1 MLSILSR
8 EGNHTLAAYLVLTV
22 LGEDRPGLVE
32 AVSQVIAA
40 HGGNW
45 LESRMS
51 RLAGK
56 FAGILRASV
65 PEMHTEALALALR
78 DIEHQGLRMLI
89 EWSDSDEPAQ
99 AYQLYKLNLIG
110 NDRVGIIRDI
120 SQALAAYGVN
130 IDELNTDYLS
140 APMSGEILFKAAA
153 LIRVPHDVAFADLQ
167 ANLDNLA
174 HELMVDID
182 LEGAS
187 KGPESFIG

>member
-1 MLSILSR
+1 M
-8 EGNHTLAAYLVLTV
+8 AAYLVLTV

-32 AVSQVIAA
+32 AVSQAIAA

-65 PEMHTEALALALR
+65 PDTQIEALTAALSDL
-78 DIEHQGLRMLI
+78 EPQGLRMLI

-99 AYQLYKLNLIG
+99 AYQVFRLNLMG

-120 SQALAAYGVN
+120 SQALAAFSVN
-130 IDELNTDYLS
+130 IDELNTDYVS
-140 APMSGEILFKAAA
+140 APMSGESLFKATA
-153 LIRVPHDVAFADLQ
+153 LIRVPHDVAFVDLQ
-167 ANLDNLA
+167 ANLDHLA
-174 HELMVDID
+174 HELMVEID
-182 LEGAS
+182 LEGTATPN
-187 KGPESFIG
+187 GPRHVDHQR

>member
-1 MLSILSR
+1 
-8 EGNHTLAAYLVLTV
+8 LAAYLVLTV

-32 AVSQVIAA
+32 SVAQIIAA

-65 PEMHTEALALALR
+65 PEMQTEGLASALR
-78 DIEHQGLRMLI
+78 DLEGQGLRMLI

-99 AYQLYKLNLIG
+99 TYQLYKLNLIG
-110 NDRVGIIRDI
+110 TDRVGIIRDI

-130 IDELNTDYLS
+130 IDELNTDYVS
-140 APMSGEILFKAAA
+140 APMSGELLFKASA
-153 LIRVPHDVAFADLQ
+153 LIRVPHEIAFADWQ
-167 ANLDNLA
+167 ANLDDLA
-174 HELMVDID
+174 HELMVEID
-182 LEGAS
+182 LEGTS
-187 KGPESFIG
+187 KGPESFIV

>member
-1 MLSILSR
+1 
-8 EGNHTLAAYLVLTV
+8 LAAYLVLTV

-65 PEMHTEALALALR
+65 PEMQTETLTAALR
-78 DIEHQGLRMLI
+78 DIELQGLRMLI
-89 EWSDSDEPAQ
+89 EWSDNDEPAP

-120 SQALAAYGVN
+120 SQALAAYRVN
-130 IDELNTDYLS
+130 IDELNTDYIS

-153 LIRVPHDVAFADLQ
+153 LIRVPHDVALADLQ

-182 LEGAS
+182 LEGAA
-187 KGPESFIG
+187 KGPESFIV

>member
-1 MLSILSR
+1 M
-8 EGNHTLAAYLVLTV
+8 AAYLVLTI
-22 LGEDRPGLVE
+22 LGDDRPGLVE
-32 AVSQVIAA
+32 TVSQAIAA

-65 PEMHTEALALALR
+65 PEMQTEALTAALR
-78 DIEHQGLRMLI
+78 NIELQGLRMLI

-110 NDRVGIIRDI
+110 TDRVGIIRDI
-120 SQALAAYGVN
+120 AQALAAYGVN
-130 IDELNTDYLS
+130 IDELNTDYVS
-140 APMSGEILFKAAA
+140 APMSGDILFKAAA
-153 LIRVPHDVAFADLQ
+153 LIRVPRDVAFSDLQ
-167 ANLDNLA
+167 ANLDDLA

-182 LEGAS
+182 LEGMPP
-187 KGPESFIG
+187 GPESYTV

>member
-1 MLSILSR
+1 M
-8 EGNHTLAAYLVLTV
+8 AAYLVLTI
-22 LGEDRPGLVE
+22 LGADRPGLVE
-32 AVSQVIAA
+32 AVSQTIAA
-40 HGGNW
+40 QGGNW

-65 PEMHTEALALALR
+65 PEIQVEGLTAALR
-78 DIEHQGLRMLI
+78 DLEAQGLRMLI

-99 AYQLYKLNLIG
+99 AYQLFKLNLIG

-130 IDELNTDYLS
+130 IDELNTDYVS
-140 APMSGEILFKAAA
+140 APMSGELLFKAMA

-167 ANLDNLA
+167 ANLDDLA
-174 HELMVDID
+174 HELMVEID
-182 LEGAS
+182 LEGAL
-187 KGPESFIG
+187 KGPESFIV

>member
-1 MLSILSR
+1 MPIDAPR
-8 EGNHTLAAYLVLTV
+8 EGNHILAAYLVLTV

-32 AVSQVIAA
+32 AVSQAIAA

-65 PEMHTEALALALR
+65 PETHTEALAAALR
-78 DIEHQGLRMLI
+78 DIEIQGLRMLI
-89 EWSDSDEPAQ
+89 EWSDSDEPTP

-130 IDELNTDYLS
+130 IDELNTDYVS
-140 APMSGEILFKAAA
+140 APMSGELLFKAAA
-153 LIRVPHDVAFADLQ
+153 LIRVPHDVALEALQ
-167 ANLDNLA
+167 ANLDDLA
-174 HELMVDID
+174 HELMVEID
-182 LEGAS
+182 LEGAP
-187 KGPESFIG
+187 KGPETFIV

>member
-1 MLSILSR
+1 L
-8 EGNHTLAAYLVLTV
+8 TAYLVLTV

-32 AVSQVIAA
+32 AVSQAIAA

-65 PEMHTEALALALR
+65 PEMQTEALTTALR
-78 DIEHQGLRMLI
+78 DLEMRGLRMLI
-89 EWSDSDEPAQ
+89 EWSDSDEPAR
-99 AYQLYKLNLIG
+99 AYQLFKLHLIG

-130 IDELNTDYLS
+130 IDELNTDYVS
-140 APMSGEILFKAAA
+140 APMSGEPLFKAAA
-153 LIRVPHDVAFADLQ
+153 LIRVPHDVALADLQ
-167 ANLDNLA
+167 ANLDDLA

-182 LEGAS
+182 VEGVS
-187 KGPESFIG
+187 KGPESFVV

>member
-1 MLSILSR
+1 
-8 EGNHTLAAYLVLTV
+8 LAAYLVLTV

-89 EWSDSDEPAQ
+89 EWSHSDEPAQ
-99 AYQLYKLNLIG
+99 ASQLYKLHLIG
-110 NDRVGIIRDI
+110 TDRVGIIRDI

-167 ANLDNLA
+167 ANLDDLA
-174 HELMVDID
+174 HELMVEIE

-187 KGPESFIG
+187 KGPETFIV

>member
-1 MLSILSR
+1 
-8 EGNHTLAAYLVLTV
+8 LAAYLVLTV

-32 AVSQVIAA
+32 AVSQALAA
-40 HGGNW
+40 QGGNW

-65 PEMHTEALALALR
+65 PEMQTEALTATLR
-78 DIEHQGLRMLI
+78 DLESQGLRMLI

-99 AYQLYKLNLIG
+99 ASQLYKLHLIG

-130 IDELNTDYLS
+130 IDELNTDYVS
-140 APMSGEILFKAAA
+140 APMSGELLFKAMA
-153 LIRVPHDVAFADLQ
+153 LIRVPHDIAFADLQ
-167 ANLDNLA
+167 TNLDDLA

-187 KGPESFIG
+187 KGPESFIV